1 MQSKEVRNMN
11 RKIYRFCLVMVIA
24 AAVVSGI
31 FYYRFIQE
39 KERMPKEGTFVWQE
53 MRGVECA

>member
-1 MQSKEVRNMN
+1 MN
-11 RKIYRFCLVMVIA
+11 RKLYRFCLVMVIA